1 MIVAHHV
8 VFALAVAALGGAG
21 LRLAGRLGARG
32 LELVVAAAPL
42 AAAAAVI
49 WALGLGLLDL
59 GGSTLAL
66 AAGAGLTWVAAR
78 LLVADD
84 PAPRRQF
91 ADWWTKAAPAT
102 RIGLLAL
109 AAMGVGLCVWQL
121 RHPFLDLDGAV
132 YHLGLPG
139 SWRHS
144 GNPGAV
150 VGIVEGMPVGN
161 YPITYEVL
169 VGWALG
175 LSQSWVIASI
185 VTPAFAALLA
195 IAIWTGLRSL
205 DVPALVA
212 ALGVAALLTLP
223 VGARQ
228 FGGPLNDLSA
238 TAWLATA
245 AALVVLSLPV
255 PERAR
260 GPRPLLLVPAVIAAG
275 LAVGTK
281 TTPILLA
288 ALVLGFAAWRHR
300 GALRTHAA
308 PLAAAVLV
316 ALIVCAIWPLRN
328 LIEHGSPLW
337 PFVSTSWGDPVPP
350 KLKEIEASFISHP
363 AEVLRGRTG
372 AYAEFLGGALLLL
385 PAAFVLALVR
395 RSRLT
400 LALAGAT
407 ALAVLLWMNAPYTG
421 IDQSTGLAITTT
433 RYMLPLLLAATA
445 AIALSARGE
454 HPRLR
459 AAAIVVF
466 AVSVIV
472 SLVRLAGMGFPFV
485 PSWKTMVLAAVL
497 GAGAALLIGRR
508 RPPSVAWVAP
518 LLVVLAGLGLAAAAP
533 GYAERHA
540 ATFAYPGYPGL
551 YAALR
556 LQPGYNDDSR
566 PVAMGPYTFAPIGGD
581 RLRHEVSLVPR
592 TEPCED
598 VRARARRGWLII
610 VRIEASPVST
620 LGVDEA
626 ESRRLQACMTAITP
640 RARIIGD
647 DISGYDLYGPAE

>member
-1 MIVAHHV
+1 MLVAHHV

-21 LRLAGRLGARG
+21 LRLGGRLGARG
-32 LELVVAAAPL
+32 LELVVAATPL
-42 AAAAAVI
+42 AAAAAVL

-59 GGSTLAL
+59 GGSTVAL

-78 LLVADD
+78 LLVPDD

-91 ADWWTKAAPAT
+91 AAWWAQAQPAT

-109 AAMGVGLCVWQL
+109 TAMGVGLCVWQL
-121 RHPFLDLDGAV
+121 RHPHLDLDGAV

-144 GNPGAV
+144 GSPGAV
-150 VGIVEGMPVGN
+150 VGIVDGMPVGN

-212 ALGVAALLTLP
+212 GLGAAALLTLP
-223 VGARQ
+223 LSARQ
-228 FGGPLNDLSA
+228 FGGPLNDLPA

-245 AALVVLSLPV
+245 AALAVLSLPL
-255 PERAR
+255 PERVR
-260 GPRPLLLVPAVIAAG
+260 GPRPLLLVPAVISAG

-281 TTPILLA
+281 TTPILLVT
-288 ALVLGFAAWRHR
+288 LLLGFAGWHHR
-300 GALRTHAA
+300 ATLRAHAA
-308 PLAAAVLV
+308 PLAAAAVV

-328 LIEHGSPLW
+328 LIDHGSPLW

-363 AEVLRGRTG
+363 AEVLRGRTW
-372 AYAEFLGGALLLL
+372 AYAEILGGALLLL

-395 RSRLT
+395 RSRVA

-407 ALAVLLWMNAPYTG
+407 ALAALLWTTAPYTG

-433 RYMLPLLLAATA
+433 RYLLPLLLAATA
-445 AIALSARGE
+445 AIALSARGD

-459 AAAIVVF
+459 AAAIAVF
-466 AVSVIV
+466 AVSVII
-472 SLVRLAGMGFPFV
+472 SLVRDAELGFPFV
-485 PSWKTMVLAAVL
+485 PSWKTLALAAVL
-497 GAGAALLIGRR
+497 GGAAALLLGRR
-508 RPPSVAWVAP
+508 RLPAAAWVAP
-518 LLVVLAGLGLAAAAP
+518 LLAVLAGLGLATAAP
-533 GYAERHA
+533 GYVERHA
-540 ATFAYPGYPGL
+540 VAFGYPGYMEL

-556 LQPGYNDDSR
+556 AQPGYNDDSR
-566 PVAMGPYTFAPIGGD
+566 PVAMGPYTFAPVGGD
-581 RLRHEVSLVPR
+581 RLRHQVSLVPES
-592 TEPCED
+592 EPCAA
-598 VRARARRGWLII
+598 VRARARSGWLII
-610 VRIEASPVST
+610 VVIDESPVSK
-620 LGVDEA
+620 LGIDEA
-626 ESRRLQACMTAITP
+626 ESQRLRTCMQAITP
-640 RARIIGD
+640 RARIT
-647 DISGYDLYGPAE
+647 GYDLYGPRD